1 MKRPDT
7 AKQRGMAIALVLWM
21 VAAMALTV
29 TAVSHFAAGDINMA
43 VLRLQQAQ
51 ADAAGR
57 GAALL
62 VLREQAKNLDGQAL
76 GNGQDGE
83 PEASMAESGPLSK
96 RYTFGQLDVMATVRP
111 AGALVA
117 LNGADPTVLSVLF
130 AQIGGAD
137 RSRAANL
144 AQGVVDYRD
153 QSSPVSFAAM
163 YHPGF
168 RYREELLLVPG
179 MERRIYD
186 RVKAFVSPY
195 GSASEVAGAAPRQLA
210 EALGLE
216 VSEDDAER
224 AVGAARS
231 GVNAPAAGG
240 GTLTFDNMYS
250 RAGSDSDAQLVEV
263 EVRFPDDTV
272 LGQQI
277 WVAADGV
284 TILRAL
290 APYKIKG

>member
-1 MKRPDT
+1 MSGLRNT
-7 AKQRGMAIALVLWM
+7 KQHGMAIALVLWM

-29 TAVSHFAAGDINMA
+29 TAISHFAAGDINVA
-43 VLRLQQAQ
+43 VLRLQQAK

-62 VLREQAKNLDGQAL
+62 ILRDQAKNSHEQEVNDNPRLAS
-76 GNGQDGE
+76 
-83 PEASMAESGPLSK
+83 EANMAPSGALSK
-96 RYTFGQLDVMATVRP
+96 RYTFGQLDVIATVRP

-117 LNGADPTVLSVLF
+117 LNGADPKVLSKLF
-130 AQIGGAD
+130 AQIGGAN
-137 RSRAANL
+137 SSQAANL
-144 AQGVVDYRD
+144 AQGVVNYRD

-186 RVKAFVSPY
+186 RIKAFVSPY
-195 GSASEVAGAAPRQLA
+195 GSASEVVGAVPSQLA

-216 VSEDDAER
+216 VSSDS
-224 AVGAARS
+224 S
-231 GVNAPAAGG
+231 GQADEAGG
-240 GTLTFDNMYS
+240 TGAISSAINGDTLTFDNMYS
-250 RAGSDSDAQLVEV
+250 RARDGNEAKLVEV
-263 EVRFPDDTV
+263 QIRFPDDTV
-272 LGQQI
+272 LRQQI
-277 WVAADGV
+277 WVGSDGV

-290 APYKIKG
+290 PPYRIKG

>member
-1 MKRPDT
+1 MRGSLV
-7 AKQRGMAIALVLWM
+7 ANQQGMAIALVLWM
-21 VAAMALTV
+21 IAAMALTV
-29 TAVSHFAAGDINMA
+29 AAISHFAAGDINIA
-43 VLRLQQAQ
+43 LLRLQQAK

-62 VLREQAKNLDGQAL
+62 ILQDKAIKS
-76 GNGQDGE
+76 NGQQSKDNPDVE
-83 PEASMAESGPLSK
+83 SDAEMAGSGSLSR
-96 RYTFGQLDVMATVRP
+96 RYTFGQLDVMVTVRP
-111 AGALVA
+111 ADALVA
-117 LNGADPTVLSVLF
+117 LNGADLEVLSMLF
-130 AQIGGAD
+130 TQIGG
-137 RSRAANL
+137 SNPSQAANL
-144 AQGVVDYRD
+144 AQGVVDYRN

-195 GSASEVAGAAPRQLA
+195 GSASEVVGAAPRQLA

-216 VSEDDAER
+216 VSENTAEPVDEPVS
-224 AVGAARS
+224 AGT
-231 GVNAPAAGG
+231 NTPA
-240 GTLTFDNMYS
+240 TSSELLTFDNMYS
-250 RAGSDSDAQLVEV
+250 RARGGNEAQLVEV
-263 EVRFPDDTV
+263 QVRFPDDTV

-277 WVAADGV
+277 WVGSDGV

-290 APYKIKG
+290 PPYRIKG